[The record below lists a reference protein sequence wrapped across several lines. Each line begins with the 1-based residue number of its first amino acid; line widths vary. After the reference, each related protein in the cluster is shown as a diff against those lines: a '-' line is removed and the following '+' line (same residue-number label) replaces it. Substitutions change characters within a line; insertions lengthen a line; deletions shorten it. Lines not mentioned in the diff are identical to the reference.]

1 MSQLRLKIPHAP
13 TKPQHRQINK
23 AKYYQKKKKKK
34 INLSESL
41 FCQFFPERASSLIS
55 ALNSFQ
61 DVMKVSNYSGCDL
74 FFERLIASDNFYL
87 AVL

>member
-23 AKYYQKKKKKK
+23 AKHYTHTQKF
-34 INLSESL
+34 NLSESL